1 MPDPYLL
8 SYYYYLYL
16 AMDSLIII
24 FLAIFDRF
32 LAEINPRVNIMP
44 MPYTSILSSSE
55 STYLLQCYAG
65 CAMRVSSAQLV
76 STQKDQV
83 SHKYSDCRRRSSP
96 SLHLD
101 PSSSEH
107 LPEIIP
113 TPNLDSLFDAVRS
126 CLRNLVNWFL
136 CLPGR

>member
-1 MPDPYLL
+1 MPDPYLYLL
-8 SYYYYLYL
+8 SYYYLYL

-32 LAEINPRVNIMP
+32 LAEINMGYHAHAV
-44 MPYTSILSSSE
+44 PYTSILSSSE

-113 TPNLDSLFDAVRS
+113 TPNFTISVFHHLNEVK
-126 CLRNLVNWFL
+126 RNKASERT
-136 CLPGR
+136 G